1 MNNICRNKILSA
13 ILFVVLF
20 LSFDALAYDVYWKGG
35 STTNGVG
42 FYYES
47 SWDTGYLPTAE
58 DDVVIDEDF
67 IKSPDGAGNLVDG
80 TWNLDTTWK
89 SLTLNYTSASKK
101 LNANTQGSPITITIS
116 NDLKKLGGGT
126 AKFAMG
132 ASNTVFN
139 LNVGGNV
146 IVGVDKDTSGG
157 YLYLGTDASNETTS
171 WDGPLDL
178 LTIGGDVILYN
189 NSRLYFD
196 VYNRNGTS
204 TYSDPDVYIGKGLV
218 LAGSGA
224 PNYINPQ
231 LVLFN
236 IDPTRAPA
244 QDTTSIISVE
254 SITGNAVLLG
264 NSFMSEGTQRTDAV
278 LYLRGET
285 EGAYYTFDGWTFDI
299 AYNETNPGFGTTS
312 KLKIVKD
319 GPSTQ
324 IFSATQL
331 KFSGGVE
338 VLGGTLAFNGNA
350 DGRDTSHGDLTMRG
364 GKFSY
369 MVRNENHLGKSYLTF
384 ENLVYSDGTISLQVA
399 SDSVDKV
406 LLTGTLVAA
415 DASNKGVV
423 KIELVGGDLS
433 YFESDYRLLIGMGTA
448 SSDYD
453 DGDFMITNLDGSKYS
468 ANFDLRDDGLY
479 LKLDVIPEPAAVCS
493 IFGVVALALAAYG
506 RRRK

>member
-1 MNNICRNKILSA
+1 MNNICRNKILFA

-20 LSFDALAYDVYWKGG
+20 LSFDALASDVYWKGG
-35 STTNGVG
+35 YTTNGAG

-47 SWDTGYLPTAE
+47 SWDAGYPTAE
-58 DDVVIDEDF
+58 DDVVIDETY
-67 IKSPDGAGNLVDG
+67 IKTKGNGNLVDG
-80 TWNLDTTWK
+80 FWSVDTTWN
-89 SLTLNYTSASKK
+89 SLTLNYDTVSKK
-101 LNANTQGSPITITIS
+101 LNSNAGGPISITIL
-116 NDLKKLGGGT
+116 NDVVKTGAGT
-126 AKFAMG
+126 AQFAMG
-132 ASNTVFN
+132 AANTVFN

-157 YLYLGTDASNETTS
+157 YLYLGTVASNETTS

-189 NSRLYFD
+189 SSRLYFD

-204 TYSDPDVYIGKGLV
+204 TYYDPDVYIGKGLV
-218 LAGSGA
+218 LTGSGA
-224 PNYINPQ
+224 PNYVNPQ

-254 SITGNAVLLG
+254 SITGDAFLLG
-264 NSFMSEGTQRTDAV
+264 NSFTSEGTQRTDAV
-278 LYLRGET
+278 LYLRGKT
-285 EGAYYTFDGWTFDI
+285 EGAYYTFEGWTSDI
-299 AYNETNPGFGTTS
+299 AYNGSNPGFGTTS

-324 IFSATQL
+324 IFSGTKL
-331 KFSGGVE
+331 MFSGGVE
-338 VLGGTLAFNGNA
+338 ILGGTLTFNGA
-350 DGRDTSHGDLTMRG
+350 AEGRDTSHGDLTMRG
-364 GKFSY
+364 GKLSY
-369 MVRNENHLGKSYLTF
+369 MVRSDDQNGKSYMTF

-399 SDSVDKV
+399 PDNVDKV

-453 DGDFMITNLDGSKYS
+453 DGDFMITNLDKSKYS

-479 LKLDVIPEPAAVCS
+479 LKLDVIPEPGAVAA
-493 IFGVVALALAAYG
+493 IFGALALAYASR

>member
-1 MNNICRNKILSA
+1 M
-13 ILFVVLF
+13 VLF
-20 LSFDALAYDVYWKGG
+20 LSFDALASDVYWKGG
-35 STTNGVG
+35 YTTNGAG

-47 SWDTGYLPTAE
+47 SWDAGYPTPE
-58 DDVVIDEDF
+58 DDVVIDETY
-67 IKSPDGAGNLVDG
+67 ITTKGNGNLVDG
-80 TWNLDTTWK
+80 FWNSDTTWN
-89 SLTLNYTSASKK
+89 SLTLNYT
-101 LNANTQGSPITITIS
+101 NANKKINSNANGPVQITITT
-116 NDLKKLGGGT
+116 DLKKLGGGC
-126 AKFAMG
+126 AKFSMG
-132 ASNTVFN
+132 SAGTVFN
-139 LNVGGNV
+139 LSVGGNV

-157 YLYLGTDASNETTS
+157 YLYLGTDASNETIN

-218 LAGSGA
+218 LTGSGA
-224 PNYINPQ
+224 PNYVNPQ

-254 SITGNAVLLG
+254 SITGDAVLLG

-285 EGAYYTFDGWTFDI
+285 EGAHYTFDGWTFDI

-324 IFSATQL
+324 IFSGTKL
-331 KFSGGVE
+331 MFSGGVE

-399 SDSVDKV
+399 PDSVDKV

-415 DASNKGVV
+415 DVSNKGVV
-423 KIELVGGDLS
+423 KIELVGEDLS

-453 DGDFMITNLDGSKYS
+453 DGDFMITNLDESKYS

-479 LKLDVIPEPAAVCS
+479 LKLDVIPEPGAVAA
-493 IFGVVALALAAYG
+493 IFGALALAYASR

>member
-1 MNNICRNKILSA
+1 MNNICRNKILFA

-20 LSFDALAYDVYWKGG
+20 LSFDALASDVYWKGG
-35 STTNGVG
+35 YTTNGAG

-47 SWDTGYLPTAE
+47 SWDAGYPTAE
-58 DDVVIDEDF
+58 DDVVIDETY
-67 IKSPDGAGNLVDG
+67 ITTEGNGHLVDG
-80 TWNLDTTWK
+80 FWSSDTTWN
-89 SLTLNYTSASKK
+89 SLTLNYT
-101 LNANTQGSPITITIS
+101 NANNKINSNANGPVQITITT
-116 NDLKKLGGGT
+116 DLKKLGGGC
-126 AKFAMG
+126 AKFSMG
-132 ASNTVFN
+132 SAGTVFN
-139 LNVGGNV
+139 LSVGGNV

-157 YLYLGTDASNETTS
+157 YLYLGTDASNETTN

-196 VYNRNGTS
+196 VYNRDGTS

-218 LAGSGA
+218 LTGSGA
-224 PNYINPQ
+224 PNYVNPQ

-254 SITGNAVLLG
+254 SITGDAVLLG

-285 EGAYYTFDGWTFDI
+285 EGAHYTFDGWTFDI

-350 DGRDTSHGDLTMRG
+350 DGRDMSHGDLTMGG
-364 GKFSY
+364 GKLSY
-369 MVRNENHLGKSYLTF
+369 MVRSNNQAGIGKSYMTF
-384 ENLVYSDGTISLQVA
+384 DNLVYSDGTISLQVA
-399 SDSVDKV
+399 PDSVDKV

-453 DGDFMITNLDGSKYS
+453 DGDFMITNLDESKYS

>member
-1 MNNICRNKILSA
+1 MNNICRNKILFA

-20 LSFDALAYDVYWKGG
+20 LSFDALASDVYWKGG
-35 STTNGVG
+35 YTTNGAG

-47 SWDTGYLPTAE
+47 SWDAGYPTAE
-58 DDVVIDEDF
+58 DDVVIDETY
-67 IKSPDGAGNLVDG
+67 IKTKGNGNLVDG
-80 TWNLDTTWK
+80 FWSVDTTWN
-89 SLTLNYTSASKK
+89 SLTLNYT
-101 LNANTQGSPITITIS
+101 NANNKINSNANGPVQITITT
-116 NDLKKLGGGT
+116 DLKKLGGGC
-126 AKFAMG
+126 AKFSMG
-132 ASNTVFN
+132 SAGTVFN
-139 LNVGGNV
+139 LSVGGNV

-157 YLYLGTDASNETTS
+157 YLYLGTDASNETTN

-189 NSRLYFD
+189 SSRLYFD

-204 TYSDPDVYIGKGLV
+204 TYSDPDVHIGKGLV
-218 LAGSGA
+218 LTGSGA
-224 PNYINPQ
+224 PNYVNPQ

-254 SITGNAVLLG
+254 SITGDAFLLG
-264 NSFMSEGTQRTDAV
+264 NSFTSEGTQRTDAV
-278 LYLRGET
+278 LYLRGKT
-285 EGAYYTFDGWTFDI
+285 EGAYYTFEGWTSDI
-299 AYNETNPGFGTTS
+299 AYNGSNPSFGTTS

-324 IFSATQL
+324 IFSGTKL
-331 KFSGGVE
+331 MFSGGVE
-338 VLGGTLAFNGNA
+338 ILGGTLTFNGA
-350 DGRDTSHGDLTMRG
+350 AEGRDTSHGDLTMRG
-364 GKFSY
+364 GKLSY
-369 MVRNENHLGKSYLTF
+369 MVRSDDQNGKSYMTF

-415 DASNKGVV
+415 DVSNKGVV
-423 KIELVGGDLS
+423 KIELVGEDLS
-433 YFESDYRLLIGMGTA
+433 YFESDYRLLIDMGTA

-453 DGDFMITNLDGSKYS
+453 DGDFMITNLDKSKYS

>member
-1 MNNICRNKILSA
+1 MNNICKTKFLSA
-13 ILFVVLF
+13 IL
-20 LSFDALAYDVYWKGG
+20 LSVSTLALESFAYDIYWKGG
-35 STTNGVG
+35 YTTNGAG

-47 SWDTGYLPTAE
+47 SWDAGYPTAE
-58 DDVVIDEDF
+58 DDVVIDETY
-67 IKSPDGAGNLVDG
+67 ITTKGNGNLVDG
-80 TWNLDTTWK
+80 FWNSDTTWN
-89 SLTLNYTSASKK
+89 SLTLNYT
-101 LNANTQGSPITITIS
+101 NANNKINSNANGPVQITITT
-116 NDLKKLGGGT
+116 DLKKLGGGC
-126 AKFAMG
+126 AKFSMG
-132 ASNTVFN
+132 SAGTVFN
-139 LNVGGNV
+139 LSVGGNV

-157 YLYLGTDASNETTS
+157 YLYLGADASNETTS

-189 NSRLYFD
+189 SSRLYFD

-204 TYSDPDVYIGKGLV
+204 TYRDPDVHIGKGLV
-218 LAGSGA
+218 LTGSGA
-224 PNYINPQ
+224 PNYVNPQ

-254 SITGNAVLLG
+254 SITGDAFLLG
-264 NSFMSEGTQRTDAV
+264 NSFTSEGTQRTDAV

-285 EGAYYTFDGWTFDI
+285 EGAHYTFEGWTSDI
-299 AYNETNPGFGTTS
+299 AYNGTNPSFGTTS

-324 IFSATQL
+324 IFSGTQL

-350 DGRDTSHGDLTMRG
+350 DGRDTSHGDLMMRG

-369 MVRNENHLGKSYLTF
+369 MVRNENQDSLGKSYMTF

-399 SDSVDKV
+399 PDSVDKV

-423 KIELVGGDLS
+423 KIELVGEDLS

-453 DGDFMITNLDGSKYS
+453 DGDFMITNLDKSKYS

-479 LKLDVIPEPAAVCS
+479 LKLDVIPEPGAVAA
-493 IFGVVALALAAYG
+493 IFGALALAYASR

>member
-1 MNNICRNKILSA
+1 MNNICRNKILFA

-20 LSFDALAYDVYWKGG
+20 LSFDALASDVYWKGG
-35 STTNGVG
+35 YTTNGAG

-47 SWDTGYLPTAE
+47 SWDAGYPTPE
-58 DDVVIDEDF
+58 DDVVIDETY
-67 IKSPDGAGNLVDG
+67 ITTKGNGNLVDG
-80 TWNLDTTWK
+80 FWNSDTTWN
-89 SLTLNYTSASKK
+89 SLTLNYTNADKK
-101 LNANTQGSPITITIS
+101 INSGANGPVQITITT
-116 NDLKKLGGGT
+116 DLKKLGGGC
-126 AKFAMG
+126 AKFSMG
-132 ASNTVFN
+132 SAGTVFN
-139 LNVGGNV
+139 LSVGGNV

-157 YLYLGTDASNETTS
+157 YLYLGTDASNETTN

-204 TYSDPDVYIGKGLV
+204 TYRDPDVYIGKGLV
-218 LAGSGA
+218 LTGSGA
-224 PNYINPQ
+224 PNYVNPQ

-254 SITGNAVLLG
+254 SITGDAVLLG

-285 EGAYYTFDGWTFDI
+285 EGAHYTFDGWTFDI

-415 DASNKGVV
+415 DVSNKGVV
-423 KIELVGGDLS
+423 KIELVGEDLS
-433 YFESDYRLLIGMGTA
+433 YFESDYRLLIGMGTS

-453 DGDFMITNLDGSKYS
+453 DGDFMITNLDESKYS

-479 LKLDVIPEPAAVCS
+479 LKLDVIPEPGAVAA
-493 IFGVVALALAAYG
+493 IFGALALAYASR

>member
-1 MNNICRNKILSA
+1 MFVSFGNKRFIFSVCAIASVFLSA
-13 ILFVVLF
+13 KVPTFA
-20 LSFDALAYDVYWKGG
+20 DTVYWKGNFSDSG
-35 STTNGVG
+35 LDFSSTGAWPNKT
-42 FYYES
+42 
-47 SWDTGYLPTAE
+47 LPTAS
-58 DDVVIDEDF
+58 DDVVIDENY
-67 IKSPDGAGNLVDG
+67 ITTEGNGYFVDG
-80 TWNLDTTWK
+80 FWWSDTTWN
-89 SLTLNYTSASKK
+89 SLTLNYDTVSKK
-101 LNANTQGSPITITIS
+101 LNSSAGGPISITIL
-116 NDLKKLGGGT
+116 NDVVKTGAGT
-126 AKFAMG
+126 AQFAMG
-132 ASNTVFN
+132 VANTVFN
-139 LNVGGNV
+139 LNVGGNI
-146 IVGVDKDTSGG
+146 IVGKDKDTNGG
-157 YLYLGTDASNETTS
+157 VLDLGTSNANTTTD
-171 WDGPLDL
+171 WGGPLDT
-178 LTIGGDVILYN
+178 LTVGKDIIVYN
-189 NSRLYFD
+189 SSTLNMN

-204 TYSDPDVYIGKGLV
+204 TYCGPDVLIRGLIQGV
-218 LAGSGA
+218 GSGT
-224 PNYINPQ
+224 PNYINPTFY
-231 LVLFN
+231 LLN
-236 IDPTRAPA
+236 ANPA
-244 QDTTSIISVE
+244 ELTSDVRSIISVE
-254 SITGNAVLLG
+254 GFSGNGVVNVANYSTSEYAI
-264 NSFMSEGTQRTDAV
+264 NSV
-278 LYLRGET
+278 IYLRSEK
-285 EGAYYTFDGWTFDI
+285 ELSYTFEGWTSD
-299 AYNETNPGFGTTS
+299 AGTNFNS
-312 KLKIVKD
+312 NIKLKIVKD
-319 GPSTQ
+319 GIGTQ
-324 IFSATQL
+324 IFSGTQL

-369 MVRNENHLGKSYLTF
+369 MVRDENQDSLGKSYMTF

-453 DGDFMITNLDGSKYS
+453 DGDFMITNLDESKYS

>member
-1 MNNICRNKILSA
+1 MNNICKTKFLSA

-20 LSFDALAYDVYWKGG
+20 LSFDALASDVYWKGG
-35 STTNGVG
+35 YTTNGAG

-47 SWDTGYLPTAE
+47 SWDAGYPTAE
-58 DDVVIDEDF
+58 DDVVIDETY
-67 IKSPDGAGNLVDG
+67 ITTEGNGYLVDG
-80 TWNLDTTWK
+80 FWNSDTTWN
-89 SLTLNYTSASKK
+89 SLTLNYTNADKK
-101 LNANTQGSPITITIS
+101 INSDANGPVQITITT
-116 NDLKKLGGGT
+116 DLKKLGGGC
-126 AKFAMG
+126 AKFSMG
-132 ASNTVFN
+132 SAGTVFN
-139 LNVGGNV
+139 LSVGGNV
-146 IVGVDKDTSGG
+146 IVGVDKDTHGG
-157 YLYLGTDASNETTS
+157 YLHLGTESSNETTN

-189 NSRLYFD
+189 SSRLYFN
-196 VYNRNGTS
+196 VYNREGTS
-204 TYSDPDVYIGKGLV
+204 TYYDPDVYIGKGLV
-218 LAGSGA
+218 LNGSGA
-224 PNYINPQ
+224 PDYKNPQ
-231 LVLFN
+231 LTLYNV
-236 IDPTRAPA
+236 DPTRTLS
-244 QDTTSIISVE
+244 QDTKSIISADYI
-254 SITGNAVLLG
+254 SGDCALLG
-264 NSFMSEGTQRTDAV
+264 NYFTAEGTYRTDAV

-285 EGAYYTFDGWTFDI
+285 EGATYTFYGWTFDI
-299 AYNETNPGFGTTS
+299 DYNETNLGFGTTS

-319 GPSTQ
+319 
-324 IFSATQL
+324 
-331 KFSGGVE
+331 VE

-369 MVRNENHLGKSYLTF
+369 MVRDENQDSLGKSYLTF

-423 KIELVGGDLS
+423 KIELVGDDLS
-433 YFESDYRLLIGMGTA
+433 YFETDYRLLIGMGTA

-453 DGDFMITNLDGSKYS
+453 DGDFMITNLDESKYS

-493 IFGVVALALAAYG
+493 IFGVVALALAAHG
-506 RRRK
+506 RRKK

>member
-1 MNNICRNKILSA
+1 M
-13 ILFVVLF
+13 
-20 LSFDALAYDVYWKGG
+20 
-35 STTNGVG
+35 
-42 FYYES
+42 
-47 SWDTGYLPTAE
+47 
-58 DDVVIDEDF
+58 
-67 IKSPDGAGNLVDG
+67 
-80 TWNLDTTWK
+80 
-89 SLTLNYTSASKK
+89 
-101 LNANTQGSPITITIS
+101 
-116 NDLKKLGGGT
+116 
-126 AKFAMG
+126 
-132 ASNTVFN
+132 
-139 LNVGGNV
+139 

-157 YLYLGTDASNETTS
+157 YLYLGTDASNETTN

-189 NSRLYFD
+189 SSRLYFD

-204 TYSDPDVYIGKGLV
+204 TYDDPDVYIGKGLV

-224 PNYINPQ
+224 PNYVNPK

-254 SITGNAVLLG
+254 SITGDAVLLG
-264 NSFMSEGTQRTDAV
+264 NSFTSEGTQRTDAV

-285 EGAYYTFDGWTFDI
+285 KGAYYTFEGWTSDI
-299 AYNETNPGFGTTS
+299 IYNENNPSFGTTS

-324 IFSATQL
+324 IFSGTKL
-331 KFSGGVE
+331 MFSGGVE

-423 KIELVGGDLS
+423 KIELVGEDLS

-453 DGDFMITNLDGSKYS
+453 DGDFMITNLDESKYS

-493 IFGVVALALAAYG
+493 IFGVVALALAAHG

>member
-1 MNNICRNKILSA
+1 MNNICRNKILFA

-20 LSFDALAYDVYWKGG
+20 LSFDALASDVYWKGG
-35 STTNGVG
+35 YTTNGAG

-47 SWDTGYLPTAE
+47 SWDAGYPTAE
-58 DDVVIDEDF
+58 DDVVIDENY
-67 IKSPDGAGNLVDG
+67 ITTEGNGYLVDG
-80 TWNLDTTWK
+80 FWWSDTTWN
-89 SLTLNYTSASKK
+89 SLTLNYDTVSKK
-101 LNANTQGSPITITIS
+101 LNSSAGGPISITIL
-116 NDLKKLGGGT
+116 NDVVKTGAGT
-126 AKFAMG
+126 AQFAMG
-132 ASNTVFN
+132 VANTVFN
-139 LNVGGNV
+139 LNVGGNI
-146 IVGVDKDTSGG
+146 IVGKDKDTNGG
-157 YLYLGTDASNETTS
+157 VLDLGNSNSNTTTD
-171 WDGPLDL
+171 WGGPLDT
-178 LTIGGDVILYN
+178 LTVGKDIIVYN
-189 NSRLYFD
+189 SSTLNMN

-204 TYSDPDVYIGKGLV
+204 SYYDPDVLIGGLIQGV
-218 LAGSGA
+218 GSGT
-224 PNYINPQ
+224 PNYINPTFY
-231 LVLFN
+231 LLNVN
-236 IDPTRAPA
+236 PA
-244 QDTTSIISVE
+244 ELTSDVRSIISVE
-254 SITGNAVLLG
+254 GFSGNGVVNVANYSTSEYAI
-264 NSFMSEGTQRTDAV
+264 NSV
-278 LYLRGET
+278 IYLRSEK
-285 EGAYYTFDGWTFDI
+285 ELSYTFEGRTSDAG
-299 AYNETNPGFGTTS
+299 TNFNS
-312 KLKIVKD
+312 NIKLKIVKD
-319 GPSTQ
+319 GIGTQ
-324 IFSATQL
+324 IFSGTQL

-369 MVRNENHLGKSYLTF
+369 MVRDENQDSLGKSYMTF

-453 DGDFMITNLDGSKYS
+453 DGDFMITNLDESKYS

-493 IFGVVALALAAYG
+493 IFGVVALALAAHG
-506 RRRK
+506 RRKK

>member
-1 MNNICRNKILSA
+1 MNNICRNKILFA

-20 LSFDALAYDVYWKGG
+20 LSFDALASDVYWKGG
-35 STTNGVG
+35 YTTNGAG

-47 SWDTGYLPTAE
+47 SWDAGYPTPE
-58 DDVVIDEDF
+58 DDVVIDETY
-67 IKSPDGAGNLVDG
+67 ITTKGNGNLVDG
-80 TWNLDTTWK
+80 FWNSDTTWN
-89 SLTLNYTSASKK
+89 SLTLNYT
-101 LNANTQGSPITITIS
+101 NANKKINSDANGPVQITITT
-116 NDLKKLGGGT
+116 DLKKLGGGC
-126 AKFAMG
+126 AKFSMG
-132 ASNTVFN
+132 SAGTVFN
-139 LNVGGNV
+139 LSVGGNV

-157 YLYLGTDASNETTS
+157 RLYLGTDASNETTN

-189 NSRLYFD
+189 SSRLYFD

-204 TYSDPDVYIGKGLV
+204 TYSDPDVHIGKGLV
-218 LAGSGA
+218 LTGSGA
-224 PNYINPQ
+224 PNYVNPK

-254 SITGNAVLLG
+254 SITGDAFLLG

-278 LYLRGET
+278 LYLRGKT
-285 EGAYYTFDGWTFDI
+285 EGAYYTFQGWTSDI
-299 AYNETNPGFGTTS
+299 AYNGTNPSFGTTS

-324 IFSATQL
+324 IFSGTQL

-369 MVRNENHLGKSYLTF
+369 MVRNENHLGKSYMTF

-399 SDSVDKV
+399 PDSVDKV

-423 KIELVGGDLS
+423 KIELVGEDLS

-453 DGDFMITNLDGSKYS
+453 DGDFMITNLDESKYS

-493 IFGVVALALAAYG
+493 IFGVVALALAAHG

>member
-1 MNNICRNKILSA
+1 MNNICKTKFLSA
-13 ILFVVLF
+13 IL
-20 LSFDALAYDVYWKGG
+20 LSVSTLALESFAYDIYWKGG
-35 STTNGVG
+35 YTTNGAG

-47 SWDTGYLPTAE
+47 SWDAGYLPTAE
-58 DDVVIDEDF
+58 DDVVIDETY
-67 IKSPDGAGNLVDG
+67 ITTEGNGYLVDG
-80 TWNLDTTWK
+80 FWNSDTTWN
-89 SLTLNYTSASKK
+89 SLTLNYTNADKK
-101 LNANTQGSPITITIS
+101 INSDANGPVQITITT
-116 NDLKKLGGGT
+116 DLKKLGDGC
-126 AKFAMG
+126 AKFSMG
-132 ASNTVFN
+132 SAGTVFN
-139 LNVGGNV
+139 LSVGGNV
-146 IVGVDKDTSGG
+146 IVGVDKDTRGG

-178 LTIGGDVILYN
+178 VTIGGDVILYN
-189 NSRLYFD
+189 TSRLYFN
-196 VYNRNGTS
+196 VYNREGTS
-204 TYSDPDVYIGKGLV
+204 TYYDPDVYIGKGLV
-218 LAGSGA
+218 LNGSGA
-224 PNYINPQ
+224 PNYVNPK

-254 SITGNAVLLG
+254 SITGDAVLLG

-285 EGAYYTFDGWTFDI
+285 EGAYYTFYGWTFDI
-299 AYNETNPGFGTTS
+299 DYNETNPGFGTTS

-369 MVRNENHLGKSYLTF
+369 MVRNENQDSLGKSYMTF

-399 SDSVDKV
+399 SDNVDKV

-423 KIELVGGDLS
+423 KIELVGDDLS
-433 YFESDYRLLIGMGTA
+433 YFETDYRLLIGFGTA
-448 SSDYD
+448 TSDYD
-453 DGDFMITNLDGSKYS
+453 ESDFMITNLDGSKYAS
-468 ANFDLRDDGLY
+468 DFDLRDDGLY
-479 LKLDVIPEPAAVCS
+479 LKLDVIPEPGAVAA
-493 IFGVVALALAAYG
+493 IFGALALAYASR

>member
-1 MNNICRNKILSA
+1 MNNICRNKILFT

-20 LSFDALAYDVYWKGG
+20 LSFDALASDVYWKGG
-35 STTNGVG
+35 YTTNGAG

-47 SWDTGYLPTAE
+47 SWDAGYPTPE
-58 DDVVIDEDF
+58 DDVVIDETY
-67 IKSPDGAGNLVDG
+67 ITTKGNGNLVDG
-80 TWNLDTTWK
+80 FWNSDTTWN
-89 SLTLNYTSASKK
+89 SLTLNYT
-101 LNANTQGSPITITIS
+101 NANKKINSAANGPVQITITT
-116 NDLKKLGGGT
+116 DLKKLGGGC
-126 AKFAMG
+126 ARFSMG
-132 ASNTVFN
+132 SAGTVFN
-139 LNVGGNV
+139 LSVGGNV

-157 YLYLGTDASNETTS
+157 RLYLGTDASNETTN

-189 NSRLYFD
+189 SSRLYFD
-196 VYNRNGTS
+196 VYNRDGTS
-204 TYSDPDVYIGKGLV
+204 TYSDPDVHIGKGLV
-218 LAGSGA
+218 LTGSGA
-224 PNYINPQ
+224 PNYVNPQ

-244 QDTTSIISVE
+244 KDTTSIISVE
-254 SITGNAVLLG
+254 SITGDAFLLG
-264 NSFMSEGTQRTDAV
+264 NSFTSEGTQRTDAV
-278 LYLRGET
+278 LYLRGKT
-285 EGAYYTFDGWTFDI
+285 EGAYYTFEGWTSDI
-299 AYNETNPGFGTTS
+299 AYNGSNPGFGTTS

-324 IFSATQL
+324 IFSGTKL
-331 KFSGGVE
+331 MFSGGVE
-338 VLGGTLAFNGNA
+338 ILGGTLTFNGA
-350 DGRDTSHGDLTMRG
+350 AEGRDTSHGDLTMRG

-369 MVRNENHLGKSYLTF
+369 MVRNENQDSLGKSYMTF

-399 SDSVDKV
+399 PDSVDKV

-415 DASNKGVV
+415 DVSNKGVV
-423 KIELVGGDLS
+423 KIELVGEDLS

-453 DGDFMITNLDGSKYS
+453 DGDFMITNLDESKYS

-493 IFGVVALALAAYG
+493 IFGVVALALAAHG

>member
-1 MNNICRNKILSA
+1 MNNICRNKILFA

-20 LSFDALAYDVYWKGG
+20 LSFDALASDVYWKGG
-35 STTNGVG
+35 YTTNGAG

-47 SWDTGYLPTAE
+47 SWDAGYPTPE
-58 DDVVIDEDF
+58 DDVVIDETY
-67 IKSPDGAGNLVDG
+67 ITTKGNGNLVDG
-80 TWNLDTTWK
+80 FWNSDTTWN
-89 SLTLNYTSASKK
+89 SLTLNYT
-101 LNANTQGSPITITIS
+101 NANKKINSDANGPVQITITT
-116 NDLKKLGGGT
+116 DLKKLGGGC
-126 AKFAMG
+126 ARFSMG
-132 ASNTVFN
+132 SAGTVFN
-139 LNVGGNV
+139 LSVGGNV

-157 YLYLGTDASNETTS
+157 RLYLGTVASNETTN

-189 NSRLYFD
+189 SSRLYFD

-204 TYSDPDVYIGKGLV
+204 TYSDPDVHIGKGLV
-218 LAGSGA
+218 LTGSGA
-224 PNYINPQ
+224 PNYVNPQ

-254 SITGNAVLLG
+254 SITGDAFLLG

-278 LYLRGET
+278 LYLRGKT
-285 EGAYYTFDGWTFDI
+285 EGAHYTFEGWTSDI
-299 AYNETNPGFGTTS
+299 AYNGSNPGFGTTS

-324 IFSATQL
+324 IFSGTKL
-331 KFSGGVE
+331 MFSGGVE
-338 VLGGTLAFNGNA
+338 ILGGTLTFNGA
-350 DGRDTSHGDLTMRG
+350 AEGRDTSHGDLMMRG

-399 SDSVDKV
+399 PDSVDKV

-423 KIELVGGDLS
+423 KIELVGEDLS
-433 YFESDYRLLIGMGTA
+433 YFESDYRLLIGMGTS

-453 DGDFMITNLDGSKYS
+453 DGDFMITNLDESKYS

-479 LKLDVIPEPAAVCS
+479 LKLDVIPEPGAVAA
-493 IFGVVALALAAYG
+493 IFGALALAYASR